1 MKLLLLQPMTYLSSV
16 GGASRC
22 NRVLLEGLGRTHQC
36 KVVAFMG
43 NDKMSAPEEFWG
55 ALNTFDIAAIRS
67 GQNIGFRLNGVETI
81 TSQGY
86 FDLCKA
92 SKSAIDKFR
101 PDIILVA
108 EDLSAGLLEL
118 ALESATSPVVYVAQS
133 PAALPFGPG
142 SMAQSAAKTALLKR
156 AAGVLTLSRFMK
168 DYLKEHGGLDSEALH
183 FPVYGAGPYPLHGRY
198 DGGGVT
204 LVNPCA
210 FKGLPIFLEL
220 ARRMPELEFCAVP
233 TWGTTDEDR
242 AALGEAKNVRTLNAS
257 SRIDDILERTRVL
270 LVPSLWY
277 EAFGQIVVEAML
289 RGIPVL
295 ASDSGG
301 LPEAKLGIEYVLP
314 VRKIEK
320 FVERKRANRL
330 VLEPEVPDQEIGPWE
345 EALRDVL
352 SSRSR
357 YEQLSRESREAAERF
372 VGGLGIEGFEKY
384 LESVWKGANRASAAE
399 EVQKTF
405 AGPREQV
412 PEAKRALLAALL
424 RKRSNLTKLDA

>member
-1 MKLLLLQPMTYLSSV
+1 MGGIEDSRTSPSSGIDVSIQQGVLVHAVREASKIRTHLLRQCVEFSPDLVLITSEDPSQM
-16 GGASRC
+16 
-22 NRVLLEGLGRTHQC
+22 LLESVLEVC
-36 KVVAFMG
+36 PEKVVYIV
-43 NDKMSAPEEFWG
+43 
-55 ALNTFDIAAIRS
+55 LTV
-67 GQNIGFRLNGVETI
+67 LT
-81 TSQGY
+81 
-86 FDLCKA
+86 
-92 SKSAIDKFR
+92 
-101 PDIILVA
+101 
-108 EDLSAGLLEL
+108 
-118 ALESATSPVVYVAQS
+118 
-133 PAALPFGPG
+133 LPFGPG

-168 DYLKEHGGLDSEALH
+168 DYLKEHGGLDSEVLH
-183 FPVYGAGPYPLHGRY
+183 FPVYGAGPHPLHGRY

-270 LVPSLWY
+270 LAPSLWY

-320 FVERKRANRL
+320 FVERNRANRL

-384 LESVWKGANRASAAE
+384 LESVWKGTNRASAAE

-424 RKRSNLTKLDA
+424 RKRASLTNLDA